1 MNFSATTKAWI
12 LLITLVMS
20 TGAAITVTSYEG
32 GAKLWVA
39 ILLGL
44 ATGATNVYH
53 ALSAG
58 PNKTNDNQNKTP

>member
-1 MNFSATTKAWI
+1 MNFTDKTKAWI
-12 LLITLVMS
+12 LLITLVLS
-20 TGAAITVTSYEG
+20 TGAVITVTSYEG

-58 PNKTNDNQNKTP
+58 PNKTNDQNKTSP